1 MKFHF
6 LAAANMKMTFF
17 FDVTP
22 AIAMKMEAA
31 STSET
36 STSFYETT
44 RRKIPS

>member
-1 MKFHF
+1 MKVHV

-22 AIAMKMEAA
+22 AIAMKMEAV

-36 STSFYETT
+36 SVSVCETT